1 MREPGDTPVSVHPA
15 IAGAEAVLFDFD
27 FTLADSSA
35 GIITCMNY
43 ALSEMGLGEASTDDI
58 IKTVGLYIPDA
69 LVVLKGERHRSH
81 GDEFMRL
88 FTHKADEV
96 MVDGTFFLP
105 GAKSALKTLHQL
117 GYRLAIVS
125 TKYRFRIETV
135 LERDGL
141 RDTVEVIIGGEDVTD
156 HKPHPEGLLKAA
168 DRLGLP
174 VESCIYLG
182 DNEVDARAA
191 QSARMPFIAVRTG
204 TTSLDTFDSYPNAAI
219 LDSVPH
225 LIRQQPRFC

>member
-1 MREPGDTPVSVHPA
+1 MRESSSGPVAVHPA
-15 IAGAEAVLFDFD
+15 VADADAVLFDFD

-35 GIITCMNY
+35 GIITCINY
-43 ALSEMGLGEASTDDI
+43 ALAEMGLGEASTDDI

-69 LVVLKGERHRSH
+69 LVVLKGEQHRHL

-88 FTHKADEV
+88 FTHKADDV

-105 GAKSALKTLHQL
+105 GAEHVLRTLSEL

-156 HKPHPEGLLKAA
+156 HKPHPEGLLKA
-168 DRLGLP
+168 
-174 VESCIYLG
+174 VETT
-182 DNEVDARAA
+182 RAA
-191 QSARMPFIAVRTG
+191 RGKLHILWRQRGRCARCAVGADAFHCRAHRHNAG
-204 TTSLDTFDSYPNAAI
+204 RYFRLLSQCGDT
-219 LDSVPH
+219 
-225 LIRQQPRFC
+225 